1 MFYTQFYKQIH
12 AVYQDVAVRE
22 KDENYSFSA
31 PELVFKKM
39 KALRMETKEHFIVL
53 HLDAKNKILCQ
64 DVVSIGTGNSSLVSA
79 KEVMKTALLSSAEAL
94 ILVHNH
100 PSGDTKPS
108 QEDIQVTKKISKAA
122 ELFSIRVLDHI
133 VIGDNYYS
141 FAENGDL

>member
-1 MFYTQFYKQIH
+1 
-12 AVYQDVAVRE
+12 
-22 KDENYSFSA
+22 
-31 PELVFKKM
+31 M